1 MRPVHDMHW
10 MRLLVLLTGLV
21 LFALC
26 DPAEGARQAADVLAL
41 GAGGETTEDATE
53 DNGPDGA
60 QPSPLDAAL
69 AIATANATVNAT
81 ANATDNA
88 TAEAAEPNPG
98 ARWTEPRTGMVF
110 RWIPK
115 GCFTMGSP
123 KKEPGRQP
131 DEGPQHRVCV
141 SGFWLGETEVT
152 QGQWTALMG
161 KNPSLIKN
169 GDDYPVDMISWDMAQ
184 TFVAA
189 LNGPGGAGFR
199 LPTEAEWEYACRA
212 GTSSAYFYGEEISR
226 DQASFD
232 KRFSLPA
239 EPLVPKR
246 KSRRKKASAKRPAKI
261 WANMHT
267 NVVGSF
273 PANAFGLHDM
283 HGNVWEWCQDVYNR
297 EYYRRSPRENPRHD
311 GEGTSR
317 VLRGGSWVTKAE
329 TLRSANRS
337 RGWPNLRTAFYGLRV
352 VRSAHTPGP
361 AEISR

>member
-10 MRLLVLLTGLV
+10 MRLLVLLIGLV

-26 DPAEGARQAADVLAL
+26 DAAEGAPEAADVLAL
-41 GAGGETTEDATE
+41 EAGGTTADATG
-53 DNGPDGA
+53 DDAPDSP
-60 QPSPLDAAL
+60 QPHLLDPAL
-69 AIATANATVNAT
+69 ESATD
-81 ANATDNA
+81 NATDNA
-88 TAEAAEPNPG
+88 TAEAAGPAPG
-98 ARWTEPRTGMVF
+98 ARWTEQRTGMVF

-115 GCFTMGSP
+115 GCFDMGSP
-123 KKEPGRQP
+123 KTEPGRQP

-184 TFVAA
+184 QFVAA
-189 LNGPGGAGFR
+189 LNSRGAGVFR

-212 GTSSAYFYGEEISR
+212 GTTGAFFFGDEITR

-232 KRFSLPA
+232 KRFKLPA
-239 EPLVPKR
+239 EPLLPKR
-246 KSRRKKASAKRPAKI
+246 AVKKRKNKSAKHAVRTWP
-261 WANMHT
+261 NMHT
-267 NVVGSF
+267 NIVASF

-283 HGNVWEWCQDVYNR
+283 HGNVWEWCQDVYNH

-311 GEGTSR
+311 GEGASR
-317 VLRGGSWVTKAE
+317 VLRGGSWVTKSDA
-329 TLRSANRS
+329 LRSANRS
-337 RGWPNLRTAFYGLRV
+337 RGWPDLRTAFYGLRV
-352 VRSAHTPGP
+352 VRTSP
-361 AEISR
+361 APEPPKISR